1 MYDRAIHI
9 SESEFKEEFGFT
21 DIQSFIE
28 KPFMYL
34 IAMCP
39 SNNQQILYT
48 KERMDDL
55 HEIDTPIMIG
65 DVPAENSL
73 EYISIL

>member
-1 MYDRAIHI
+1 
-9 SESEFKEEFGFT
+9 
-21 DIQSFIE
+21 
-28 KPFMYL
+28 MYL

-65 DVPAENSL
+65 DVVRAAENSL